1 MELKE
6 IVNRNFLLRIIFF
19 AVLFV
24 VTDLTLTTAGPYL
37 PIQVV
42 LDFILGIAMG
52 FVFGVIFSCLFFGRL
67 VRIGIAWF
75 TLFIIQWFNNMI
87 EGYLFTTMLTEPLLL
102 AAALFGLL
110 ISFLH
115 ALFIGFLFPP
125 RNTDRSLRSEIL
137 EYFAEHPW
145 YYWFGRFA
153 LASILY
159 LVIYY
164 GIGSL
169 ISPIVLPFYLDMGTE
184 LIVPPLWVI
193 LLVEPARGF
202 LYILA
207 LLSFL
212 VSLKVETKELYLL
225 LAFALYLPSVAM
237 FLPSPTFPL
246 LLRIIHGLFEILVD
260 SLLFTAIIIFL
271 LKPGPIEPS

>member
-6 IVNRNFLLRIIFF
+6 IINRNFLLRILFF
-19 AVLFV
+19 AMLFI

-42 LDFILGIAMG
+42 VDFVLGIAMG
-52 FVFGVIFSCLFFGRL
+52 FVFGLIFTHLFLGRL

-75 TLFIIQWFNNMI
+75 ALFIIQWFNNMI
-87 EGYLFTTMLTEPLLL
+87 EGYLFTTMLTEALLI
-102 AAALFGLL
+102 AAAIFGLI
-110 ISFLH
+110 ISLLH
-115 ALFIGFLFPP
+115 AIFIGFLFPP
-125 RNTDRSLRSEIL
+125 SNTDRSLRSEIK
-137 EYFAEHPW
+137 EYFAEQPFYHW
-145 YYWFGRFA
+145 LGRFA

-159 LVIYY
+159 LIIYY

-184 LIVPPLWVI
+184 LTVPPLWVI

-225 LAFALYLPSVAM
+225 LAFALYLPSIAM
-237 FLPSPTFPL
+237 FLPNPTFPI

-271 LKPGPIEPS
+271 LKPGPIEPG

>member
-6 IVNRNFLLRIIFF
+6 VINRNFLLRILFF
-19 AVLFV
+19 GVLFV
-24 VTDLTLTTAGPYL
+24 LTDLTLITAGLYL

-42 LDFILGIAMG
+42 IDLVLGIAMG
-52 FVFGVIFSCLFFGRL
+52 LVFGIIFTHLYFSRL
-67 VRIGIAWF
+67 VRIAIAWLA
-75 TLFIIQWFNNMI
+75 LFIIQWFNTMI
-87 EGYLFTTMLTEPLLL
+87 EGYLFTTMLTEALLL
-102 AAALFGLL
+102 AAATFGLL

-125 RNTDRSLRSEIL
+125 DNTEGSLRSEIM
-137 EYFAEHPW
+137 EHFAKQSW
-145 YYWFGRFA
+145 YYWLGRFA

-159 LVIYY
+159 MVIYY

-184 LIVPPLWVI
+184 LTVPPLWVI

-207 LLSFL
+207 ILSFL
-212 VSLKVETKELYLL
+212 VSLKVGTKELYLL
-225 LAFALYLPSVAM
+225 IAFALYLPGVAM

-246 LLRIIHGLFEILVD
+246 LLRIVHGIFEILVD
-260 SLLFTAIIIFL
+260 SLLFTAIILIL
-271 LKPGPIEPS
+271 LTPRSSELK